1 LPSMSDAR
9 LQHDYLNYLKWT
21 EPLALMLEL
30 VESEE
35 QAVRVV
41 RLALEVDLR
50 LGARLAGAVKYGFQE
65 MTVELLIRE
74 IDKRKIPKLY
84 AIELFKESKSV
95 FAADSLIANLKD
107 FNSDVR
113 RTAAGTLVKVGNEK
127 YANIIIIY
135 DIKDSVSEVLW
146 EAAAEESLDYIGNE
160 KAVDASIIALDVS
173 VSDVLW
179 KVAETLGNI
188 DNEKA
193 VTPLILALDLS
204 VSNVL
209 WEAAAE
215 PLGKIGNDEA
225 VNALIIALKDSNS
238 DIRREAAWAL
248 GKISNDEAVNA
259 LIIALKDSDDYV
271 RRKAAEALVNID
283 NEKAFDALIIALKD
297 SDYNVRRKVAE
308 ALVNIAKS
316 DRNLPTL
323 TQQLPHLVTLI
334 PTEASQQALSVITAI
349 QSRCKYYNY
358 AIAQMTL
365 PPEDKANPTKGNT
378 TTYSTK
384 K

>member
-1 LPSMSDAR
+1 M
-9 LQHDYLNYLKWT
+9 
-21 EPLALMLEL
+21 
-30 VESEE
+30 
-35 QAVRVV
+35 
-41 RLALEVDLR
+41 
-50 LGARLAGAVKYGFQE
+50 
-65 MTVELLIRE
+65 
-74 IDKRKIPKLY
+74 
-84 AIELFKESKSV
+84 
-95 FAADSLIANLKD
+95 
-107 FNSDVR
+107 
-113 RTAAGTLVKVGNEK
+113 
-127 YANIIIIY
+127 
-135 DIKDSVSEVLW
+135 
-146 EAAAEESLDYIGNE
+146 
-160 KAVDASIIALDVS
+160 S

-215 PLGKIGNDEA
+215 PLGKIGNE
-225 VNALIIALKDSNS
+225 K
-238 DIRREAAWAL
+238 
-248 GKISNDEAVNA
+248 AVNA

-358 AIAQMTL
+358 EIVQMTL
-365 PPEDKANPTKGNT
+365 PPEDKANPSTGNT
-378 TTYSTK
+378 YIFQAPVSQVVENLTVQRDNIATQNNP
-384 K
+384 

>member
-1 LPSMSDAR
+1 
-9 LQHDYLNYLKWT
+9 
-21 EPLALMLEL
+21 
-30 VESEE
+30 
-35 QAVRVV
+35 
-41 RLALEVDLR
+41 LEVDLR